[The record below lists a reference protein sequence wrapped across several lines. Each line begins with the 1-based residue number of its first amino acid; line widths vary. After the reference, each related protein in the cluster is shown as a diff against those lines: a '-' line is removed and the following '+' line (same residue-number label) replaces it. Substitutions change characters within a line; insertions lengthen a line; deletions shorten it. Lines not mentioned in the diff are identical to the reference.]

1 MSDAASETQQS
12 ICAWAEETFGPAT
25 SAATLHARALP
36 EMEELSDALRTG
48 DRQEVAHELAD
59 IVILLYRV
67 AQESGVD
74 LHTAIDEKM
83 AINRARQWVPAG
95 DGTGKHVK

>member
-25 SAATLHARALP
+25 SATTLHARAMP
-36 EMEELSDALRTG
+36 EMEELADALMAG
-48 DRQEVAHELAD
+48 DRQEIAHELAD

-67 AQESGVD
+67 AHESGVD

-83 AINRARQWVPAG
+83 AINRARQWMPTG

>member
-12 ICAWAEETFGPAT
+12 ICAWAEETFDPAK

-36 EMEELSDALRTG
+36 EMEELADALRTG

-83 AINRARQWVPAG
+83 AINRARQWVPAD
-95 DGTGKHVK
+95 DGTGQHVK